1 MGSGFKGSEVQPSSR
16 RSGAMTRREGGRF
29 RGSEGSEVTK
39 KGSSVMNSPHGS
51 KSIGLLMPGHDMRVH
66 DKPEHGMQEHGMRV
80 HDTTAHD
87 NLRHK
92 IHVFP
97 LF

>member
-1 MGSGFKGSEVQPSSR
+1 MSSGFKGSEVQ
-16 RSGAMTRREGGRF
+16 TF
-29 RGSEGSEVTK
+29 RGSEGSEVKK

-51 KSIGLLMPGHDMRVH
+51 KGIGLLMPGHDMRVH